1 VFQEWDDVLGD
12 PNGAS
17 VEQFQPSAAFETGST
32 TLCQFSETVGMF
44 GDAADVAELVTD
56 LDNAASAEGL
66 APPTGSDTQ
75 PDPSD
80 VNEYQT
86 FSDTVDLSQIPG
98 ATASDCS
105 ISYLE
110 SQASTVAYYKGGT
123 ALERRNPQV
132 MLDAFF
138 SIPNWLLQ
146 VLAGVAA
153 FAVTIAVSTA
163 FTLAF
168 TAALG
173 PPGAVVGPVIGGC
186 IGGFAGAWVSNL
198 IQGKGQPSLVA
209 TAVSCVTA
217 AIGSVVAAKLVTP
230 MVNAIT
236 AWRTAGATLLEVEMA
251 NLGVSSATSSAG
263 ETSFATAFTHFSGEL
278 SP

>member
-1 VFQEWDDVLGD
+1 MPLKLARRKLARRKGAIPYLTLFIVVAVGALVITMLQISPGAGTAAGRSGHSTSASGIRLRDAADDTTVFQEWDEVLSD

-32 TLCQFSETVGMF
+32 TLCQFSDTVGMF

-105 ISYLE
+105 ISYLN

-132 MLDAFF
+132 MLDSF

-146 VLAGVAA
+146 VLAGVAG
-153 FAVTIAVSTA
+153 FAVTIAISTA

-173 PPGAVVGPVIGGC
+173 PLG
-186 IGGFAGAWVSNL
+186 
-198 IQGKGQPSLVA
+198 
-209 TAVSCVTA
+209 
-217 AIGSVVAAKLVTP
+217 VAA
-230 MVNAIT
+230 
-236 AWRTAGATLLEVEMA
+236 RTRR
-251 NLGVSSATSSAG
+251 
-263 ETSFATAFTHFSGEL
+263 TSFTGS
-278 SP
+278 